1 MRKLFVTVALI
12 SVVGLLTHGAAPRPA
27 AATQT
32 CMTTCQAGAVITC
45 TSSSGTCTSVAGTV
59 TCCGASHT
67 CAAIN
72 AYDTCESGCTSAY
85 NACVSRCTTRNP
97 CLLDCLQGK
106 QACMAHCGGAPP
118 TNFSC

>member
-1 MRKLFVTVALI
+1 MRKLFVTAVLV
-12 SVVGLLTHGAAPRPA
+12 SVVGLLTHGVASGPA

-32 CMTTCQAGAVITC
+32 CTTTCQAGAVITC
-45 TSSSGTCTSVAGTV
+45 TSSSGTCTSVSGTV

-72 AYDTCESGCTSAY
+72 AYDTCESNCSAAFT
-85 NACVSRCTTRNP
+85 ACLSRCTTRNP
-97 CLLDCLQGK
+97 CLLDCDQGRT
-106 QACMAHCGGAPP
+106 ACMAHCGAAPQ